1 MGGFV
6 SFLKKAGALL
16 VNTVSVVELGYPV
29 LGKLLPAKVA
39 GVADTIVTDLE
50 HFSGVVTSVEA
61 VAAALPTGLTGEQ
74 KFAAALPGI
83 TRAVAQ
89 SSIVA
94 GKKIADQALFQKACG
109 EYAQATVDMLNAL
122 DSASIVTK

>member
-6 SFLKKAGALL
+6 SFLKKAGTLL
-16 VNTVSVVELGYPV
+16 VNTVSLVELGYPV
-29 LGKLLPAKVA
+29 LGKFLPSKAS

-61 VAAALPTGLTGEQ
+61 VAAAIPQGLTGEQ
-74 KFAAALPGI
+74 KFKAALPGI
-83 TRAVAQ
+83 TRAVAM

-94 GKKIADQALFQKACG
+94 GKKIADQALFQKACS
-109 EYAQATVDMLNAL
+109 EYAQATVDMLNSL
-122 DSASIVTK
+122 DGATLAA